1 MKEIQSNLS
10 GTGEGSAPAGRSA
23 PGMRPVV
30 IGRRAFGSLAAGA
43 GLALVLSA
51 CGGGS
56 SPLNTGAATNTT
68 PGPALVV
75 GSADFPESQILAE
88 IYAGALNAAGVQAST
103 KPNIG
108 SREVYFKAVQDGSVD
123 VVPEYSGN
131 LLLHV
136 DKEAKEVSAD
146 DINKALPGKLPE
158 GLAVLEAS
166 KAENKDAMV
175 VTKATAEKYQLKSIE
190 DMAKVCPE
198 LTIGAPATFAER
210 AYGLPGL
217 KKNYNCVP
225 KKLEPFNDGGGAV
238 TLKALLSDQVQV
250 ADIYTT
256 TPSIADNDLV
266 VLEDPK
272 NNFIAQQV
280 LPLYNKAKVTDQARN
295 ALNAVSKVL
304 TTEDLVNLNRAV
316 SGNQKQNPKDA
327 ATAWLKDKG
336 LVK

>member
-1 MKEIQSNLS
+1 MKDIRNR
-10 GTGEGSAPAGRSA
+10 AF
-23 PGMRPVV
+23 
-30 IGRRAFGSLAAGA
+30 GRRAFA
-43 GLALVLSA
+43 GLAGGVGLALALSA
-51 CGGGS
+51 CGGS
-56 SPLNTGAATNTT
+56 SDPLSTAPATGGATSGAGAA
-68 PGPALVV
+68 LVI
-75 GSADFPESQILAE
+75 GSADFPESQIIAE
-88 IYAGALNAAGVQAST
+88 IYAGALNAAEFTAST

-123 VVPEYSGN
+123 VIPDYSGN

-136 DKEAKEVSAD
+136 SPDATEVSAE
-146 DINKALPGKLPE
+146 DIYKALPGKLPE
-158 GLAVLEAS
+158 GLAVLEPS
-166 KAENKDAMV
+166 EAEDKDAMV

-190 DMAKVCPE
+190 DLAKVCSE
-198 LTIGAPATFAER
+198 IVIGAPATFAER

-217 KKNYNCVP
+217 QKNYNCVP
-225 KKLEPFNDGGGAV
+225 KKLEPFSDGGGAV

-280 LPLYNKAKVTDQARN
+280 LPLYNEAKMTDKAKE

-316 SGNQKQNPKDA
+316 SGSQKQNPKDA
-327 ATAWLKDKG
+327 AAAWLKEKG

>member
-1 MKEIQSNLS
+1 MKETRQRTL
-10 GTGEGSAPAGRSA
+10 
-23 PGMRPVV
+23 
-30 IGRRAFGSLAAGA
+30 GRRVFGSLAAGV
-43 GLALVLSA
+43 GLAVALSA
-51 CGGGS
+51 CGGSSDPLSTAPATGGATSGS
-56 SPLNTGAATNTT
+56 GS
-68 PGPALVV
+68 ALVI
-75 GSADFPESQILAE
+75 GSADFPESQIIAE
-88 IYAGALNAAGVQAST
+88 VYAGALNGAGVTAST

-123 VVPEYSGN
+123 VIPDYSGN

-136 DKEAKEVSAD
+136 SKDATEVSAE
-146 DINKALPGKLPE
+146 DIYKALPAKLPE
-158 GLAVLEAS
+158 ALGVLEAA
-166 KAENKDAMV
+166 KAEDKDAMV

-190 DMAKVCPE
+190 DLAKVCSE
-198 LTIGAPATFAER
+198 IVVGAPATFAER

-217 KKNYNCVP
+217 KKNYNCEP
-225 KKLEPFNDGGGAV
+225 KKLEPFSDGGGAV

-280 LPLYNKAKVTDQARN
+280 LPLYNKSKMTDKARET
-295 ALNAVSKVL
+295 LNAVSKVL
-304 TTEDLVNLNRAV
+304 TTEDLINLNRAV
-316 SGNQKQNPKDA
+316 SGSQKQNPKDA
-327 ATAWLKDKG
+327 AAAWLKDKG